1 MLAKNVVSLVLAT
14 AFMLNGA
21 VVPGMA
27 ASKKW
32 TVTERQEALSK
43 DIDKAYK
50 ANQLTLKERDDL
62 KSTQQK
68 ISDRISSMQKKNG
81 GKLSYDD
88 NRKLEKDLNG
98 VSVKLQKRILEKR
111 VAK

>member
-1 MLAKNVVSLVLAT
+1 MFGKNVVASILAT
-14 AFMLNGA
+14 AFILNGA
-21 VVPGMA
+21 VAPGIA
-27 ASKKW
+27 AARKW

-43 DIDKAYK
+43 DIDAAFKS
-50 ANQLTLKERDDL
+50 NQLTLKERDDL
-62 KSTQQK
+62 KSQHQK

-98 VSVKLQKRILEKR
+98 LSVKLQKKILDKR

>member
-1 MLAKNVVSLVLAT
+1 MLGKNVVAFVLAT

-21 VVPGMA
+21 VAPGMA
-27 ASKKW
+27 ASKNW

-62 KSTQQK
+62 KSQHQK
-68 ISDRISSMQKKNG
+68 ISDRMSSMQKKNG

-88 NRKLEKDLNG
+88 NRKLEKDFNG
-98 VSVKLQKRILEKR
+98 LSVKLQKKILEKR